1 MDCEAVICPD
11 LVGATV
17 IEHRVKFPE
26 KPCDRYVTVP
36 AQGIDGCAALN
47 LTTGVC
53 TIYLELHPSREA
65 VRHEWSHCMGW
76 HHTWDPQKRRYEWFP
91 MPEVLKY
98 DFANAKEGENG
109 GHQPS
114 RGLSAPIRE

>member
-1 MDCEAVICPD
+1 M
-11 LVGATV
+11 

-36 AQGIDGCAALN
+36 AQGLDGCAALN

-53 TIYLELHPSREA
+53 TIYLELHPSRAA

-98 DFANAKEGENG
+98 DFAAKEGVD
-109 GHQPS
+109 GHIAAGS
-114 RGLSAPIRE
+114 LSAPIRE

>member
-17 IEHRVKFPE
+17 IEHRVRFPE
-26 KPCDRYVTVP
+26 LSCDGFVTIP
-36 AQGIDGCAALN
+36 ASGIDGCAILN
-47 LTTGVC
+47 LTTGIC
-53 TIYLELHPSREA
+53 TIYLDKRASKAA

-76 HHTWDPQKRRYEWFP
+76 HHNYDPQRRMYRWHA

-98 DFANAKEGENG
+98 NFKETG
-109 GHQPS
+109 S
-114 RGLSAPIRE
+114 